1 MEVCCKGHLSLLQRA
16 SEFRAKGIFTF
27 GYLDACRICAKC
39 FKGAPRV
46 MAVPLLGDVCFIGG
60 VEKLRISSPARKL
73 HSGTSSARRK
83 SFRRGDEE
91 TQRFFIDGI
100 RSFCGCGQCNS
111 VFGSSKMLPCL
122 YYPIAFS
129 QPRKG
134 HAWISLVVV
143 VRAQQKCSAVHDRF
157 FWISTSVWLE
167 VRDWMNSVLCMEVLV
182 LNNVSVAM

>member
-1 MEVCCKGHLSLLQRA
+1 MLQRA

-46 MAVPLLGDVCFIGG
+46 MAVPLLGDLCFIGG
-60 VEKLRISSPARKL
+60 VEKHRISSPARKL

-100 RSFCGCGQCNS
+100 RSFCGCGQCNCVWIFYDAS
-111 VFGSSKMLPCL
+111 VLILSHCIFAASERACMNISGGSSPSSAKM
-122 YYPIAFS
+122 
-129 QPRKG
+129 QR
-134 HAWISLVVV
+134 
-143 VRAQQKCSAVHDRF
+143 SA
-157 FWISTSVWLE
+157 
-167 VRDWMNSVLCMEVLV
+167 
-182 LNNVSVAM
+182 